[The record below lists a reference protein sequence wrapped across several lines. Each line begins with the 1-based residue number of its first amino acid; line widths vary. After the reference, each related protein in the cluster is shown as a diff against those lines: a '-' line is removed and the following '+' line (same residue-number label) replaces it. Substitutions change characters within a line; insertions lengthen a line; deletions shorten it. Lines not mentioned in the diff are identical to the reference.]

1 MKKVT
6 SKSLN
11 NIVILCIGMII
22 GMFVIGLTKPVY
34 KKVKEVNVYIKTTD
48 WTNKKFN
55 SRAAGYYN
63 HLYNTK

>member
-34 KKVKEVNVYIKTTD
+34 KKVKEVNVYVKTAD
-48 WTNKKFN
+48 WTNKKLN
-55 SRAAGYYN
+55 SREVGYYN
-63 HLYNTK
+63 HLYNTQ